1 MKYIFFV
8 LFHSSIWAGFSS
20 EAQQVKGNFKYSD
33 NPTTIRSIE
42 LADSF
47 SKVKDS
53 INASLCL
60 QKVDPYF
67 LISCNTTPETI
78 DAYLDGFLLAEH
90 AKNGYK
96 AKFLE
101 AFYRVRSVSYSAF
114 KAMCE
119 EDQTVRKSLAKC
131 NDSLSRS
138 IYSAK
143 MGKTDSLHF
152 DYLYTYVKKHG
163 WPTYENG
170 CMYAEIIAMHDG
182 VHMKEYLT
190 YVMQAVETG
199 YSSERY
205 YYSLLNRAKP
215 STLEALSGYKDKT
228 TFDVS
233 YVLKG
238 KRASV
243 VQIHELQK
251 AVVECGAIKHVYFV
265 YESNDK
271 KEFEDFMKASDGAVR
286 NYWLAWDILVQ
297 LEQAKKDRMHQ
308 TAKNISYDFLFSKS
322 TSKQKKLMLFIVY

>member
-8 LFHSSIWAGFSS
+8 LFRLFIGFVLVFD
-20 EAQQVKGNFKYSD
+20 AKVVRGNFQDSVIT
-33 NPTTIRSIE
+33 TTIRSLE

-47 SKVKDS
+47 SKVRDSVNVS
-53 INASLCL
+53 INLL
-60 QKVDPYF
+60 KVDPYF
-67 LISCNTTPETI
+67 LISCNATLTTI
-78 DAYLDGFLLAEH
+78 DSDLAGYLLTAQ
-90 AKNGYK
+90 AKNDYRS
-96 AKFLE
+96 KFVE
-101 AFYRVRSVSYSAF
+101 AYTKVRTVSFLAF
-114 KAMCE
+114 KSMAE
-119 EDQTVRKSLAKC
+119 EDQMVRKSLAKC

-138 IYSAK
+138 IYKAK

-152 DYLYTYVKKHG
+152 DYLYAYVKKHG

-182 VHMKEYLT
+182 IHMNEYLA
-190 YVMQAVETG
+190 YISNAMKRG
-199 YSSERY
+199 YSSERF

-233 YVLKG
+233 DVVKG

-243 VQIHELQK
+243 KQINDMRK
-251 AVVECGAIKHVYFV
+251 SAMECGPIKHLYFV
-265 YESNDK
+265 YEANDK
-271 KEFEDFMKASDGAVR
+271 KEFEDFMNASEGALQ

-297 LEQAKKDRMHQ
+297 LEQTNKDKLQH

-322 TSKQKKLMLFIVY
+322 VNKQSKLILFMVY